1 MLYMSVTSHDH
12 PEAPRMIH
20 EYAVELATQ
29 SGIQLSQVSVIEG
42 RRVGCLDVHLL
53 HLIAHEHLVSAL
65 VYQSELEEL
74 QNSSCCDRLEV
85 KIRTA
90 LSRLQLLLETS

>member
-1 MLYMSVTSHDH
+1 
-12 PEAPRMIH
+12 MIR
-20 EYAVELATQ
+20 EYAAELATQ

-53 HLIAHEHLVSAL
+53 HLVSHGKLVSAL
-65 VYQSELEEL
+65 VYQSELDEL
-74 QNSSCCDRLEV
+74 QLSSSCDRLEV

-90 LSRLQLLLETS
+90 LSRLQMMLQT